1 MCDTPDSAILR
12 LTADDD
18 VDVVGARAA
27 LESSLQ
33 LSSTLFDVGGRQ
45 STSSLT
51 GTAVDHT
58 APGGSAD
65 RSG

>member
-18 VDVVGARAA
+18 VGARAA